1 MRKDTNDNKNMITN
15 RETADSGAKLIFG
28 NHTLCAQLLQDYSGM
43 ELLKDVRPEDIEDV
57 TTRYIPMF
65 TGERDSDTV
74 KRVKLREKGELFV
87 ITLIEHKSYVDY
99 NVIMQMLRYMVF
111 IWEDYAKQKEAEQA
125 HISKTKGFKYPPILP
140 IVYYEGKKGW
150 TAVRSLSEKIFLS
163 GAFSQ
168 FIPDFQYL
176 LVNLSSMDTKEI
188 LSKDNELSLVML
200 INKLKSTEEYKKL
213 NLPENYLEEI
223 AKKAPADVLDVIAR
237 VVAVMLR
244 GLHVP
249 EDELQ
254 DFTDRIRSRKMGKLF
269 ADFEFYDV
277 QATRK
282 EIQDL
287 KDENSGLK
295 DKVSGLTDKVSDL
308 TDENSDLKDENSGL
322 KDENSG
328 LKDENSDLKDEN
340 SNLKDENSDLKDEN
354 IKLRKLLEENGI
366 VL

>member
-1 MRKDTNDNKNMITN
+1 
-15 RETADSGAKLIFG
+15 
-28 NHTLCAQLLQDYSGM
+28 
-43 ELLKDVRPEDIEDV
+43 
-57 TTRYIPMF
+57 
-65 TGERDSDTV
+65 
-74 KRVKLREKGELFV
+74 
-87 ITLIEHKSYVDY
+87 
-99 NVIMQMLRYMVF
+99 
-111 IWEDYAKQKEAEQA
+111 
-125 HISKTKGFKYPPILP
+125 
-140 IVYYEGKKGW
+140 
-150 TAVRSLSEKIFLS
+150 
-163 GAFSQ
+163 
-168 FIPDFQYL
+168 
-176 LVNLSSMDTKEI
+176 
-188 LSKDNELSLVML
+188 ML

-322 KDENSG
+322 KDENS
-328 LKDENSDLKDEN
+328 DLKDEN